1 MKGRWKT
8 KEEYGLRASNRKEWE
23 WWNKSRNE
31 GRERENKTTWGDQQ
45 QAKESEEMH
54 HLEGQTLVGVKRN
67 WRNEDEAAKRQRG
80 RFRGE
85 TGKSPRLKGEV
96 AVLPVWVGL
105 VCPLVPQ
112 CFNLCA
118 VLQNAG
124 GVSAQEKQQT
134 LQSVVCFLLYW
145 ARLCSF
151 GALRIFY
158 MMPKQSHCNTARE

>member
-1 MKGRWKT
+1 MEDKRRIGIKGEQQKRMGVMEQVK
-8 KEEYGLRASNRKEWE
+8 KRGK
-23 WWNKSRNE
+23 
-31 GRERENKTTWGDQQ
+31 RERENKTTWGDQQ
-45 QAKESEEMH
+45 QARESEEAH

-67 WRNEDEAAKRQRG
+67 WRNGDEAAKRQRG

-112 CFNLCA
+112 YLNLCA
-118 VLQNAG
+118 VSQNADTG

-134 LQSVVCFLLYW
+134 LQSVVCFLLYC

-158 MMPKQSHCNTARE
+158 MMPKLSHCNTARE

>member
-1 MKGRWKT
+1 MKQQKGREAGLEVKLGNRLDS
-8 KEEYGLRASNRKEWE
+8 KERLPFCLSEW
-23 WWNKSRNE
+23 
-31 GRERENKTTWGDQQ
+31 
-45 QAKESEEMH
+45 
-54 HLEGQTLVGVKRN
+54 
-67 WRNEDEAAKRQRG
+67 
-80 RFRGE
+80 
-85 TGKSPRLKGEV
+85 
-96 AVLPVWVGL
+96 

-118 VLQNAG
+118 VLQNAETG

-158 MMPKQSHCNTARE
+158 MMPKLSHCNTARE